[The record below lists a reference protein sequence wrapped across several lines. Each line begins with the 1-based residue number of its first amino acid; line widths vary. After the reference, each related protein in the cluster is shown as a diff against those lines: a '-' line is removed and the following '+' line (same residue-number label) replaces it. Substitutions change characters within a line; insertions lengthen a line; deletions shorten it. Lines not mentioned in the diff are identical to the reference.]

1 MRARRTQ
8 TTWLSVCLNGGSR
21 GGGAVRE
28 RLPQS
33 GVKSG
38 CQARGPRLL
47 CHYSRAARRR
57 CHPDQPPPLPCPQR
71 RTRAAV
77 SDGAR
82 SEVLVPVALVLV
94 GRVDLF
100 VDLVRLEV
108 REVEVA
114 LD

>member
-28 RLPQS
+28 HLPQS

-47 CHYSRAARRR
+47 YHYSRFN
-57 CHPDQPPPLPCPQR
+57 PDQPPPLPCPQR

>member
-28 RLPQS
+28 HLPQS

-47 CHYSRAARRR
+47 YHYSRFN
-57 CHPDQPPPLPCPQR
+57 PDQPPPSPAPSAGPGRRCRTARAQKSLSQLPL
-71 RTRAAV
+71 
-77 SDGAR
+77 S
-82 SEVLVPVALVLV
+82 L
-94 GRVDLF
+94 
-100 VDLVRLEV
+100 
-108 REVEVA
+108 
-114 LD
+114 